1 MPVKRLHTLR
11 GSTMIEVVVGFFLI
25 SLAVGLTTV
34 LFNQVMNSSVL
45 YSRHRAYLAVNN
57 LVEKQQEQ
65 NTYEAISE
73 EYGDLVI
80 EVTLTP
86 FDEKRKLYA
95 VTYRAIQKEKKD
107 VLYTRQLLKQIKP
120 NNHETSESK

>member
-65 NTYEAISE
+65 NTYEAVSE

-86 FDEKRKLYA
+86 FDEKRKLYI
-95 VTYRAIQKEKKD
+95 VTYQAIQKEKKE
-107 VLYTRQLLKQIKP
+107 VLYKRQLLKQIKT
-120 NNHETSESK
+120 NGE

>member
-1 MPVKRLHTLR
+1 
-11 GSTMIEVVVGFFLI
+11 MIEVVVGFFLI

-65 NTYEAISE
+65 NTYEAVSE

-86 FDEKRKLYA
+86 FDEKRKLYI
-95 VTYRAIQKEKKD
+95 VTYQAIQKEKKE
-107 VLYTRQLLKQIKP
+107 VLYKRQLLKQIKT
-120 NNHETSESK
+120 NGE

>member
-65 NTYEAISE
+65 NTYEAVSE

-86 FDEKRKLYA
+86 FGEKKKLYI
-95 VTYRAIQKEKKD
+95 VTYQAIQKEKKE
-107 VLYTRQLLKQIKP
+107 VLYKRQLLKQIKP
-120 NNHETSESK
+120 NDHETTE

>member
-86 FDEKRKLYA
+86 FDETRKLYV
-95 VTYRAIQKEKKD
+95 VTYRVIQKEKKN

-120 NNHETSESK
+120 NNHETTE

>member
-1 MPVKRLHTLR
+1 MSVKRLNTLR

-65 NTYEAISE
+65 NTYEAVSE

-86 FDEKRKLYA
+86 FDEKRKLYI
-95 VTYRAIQKEKKD
+95 VTYEAIQKEKKE

-120 NNHETSESK
+120 GSDGPKE

>member
-1 MPVKRLHTLR
+1 MPVKKLHTLR

-65 NTYEAISE
+65 HAYESLSE

-80 EVTLTP
+80 AVTITP
-86 FDEKRKLYA
+86 FDEKKNLYV
-95 VTYRAIQKEKKD
+95 VTYRAMQKEKKE
-107 VLYTRQLLKQIKP
+107 VLYRRQLLKQIKQ
-120 NNHETSESK
+120 NNDETTE

>member
-65 NTYEAISE
+65 NTYEAVSE

-86 FDEKRKLYA
+86 FDEEKKLYI
-95 VTYRAIQKEKKD
+95 VTYQAIQKEKKE
-107 VLYTRQLLKQIKP
+107 VLYKRQLLKQIKP
-120 NNHETSESK
+120 NNHETSE